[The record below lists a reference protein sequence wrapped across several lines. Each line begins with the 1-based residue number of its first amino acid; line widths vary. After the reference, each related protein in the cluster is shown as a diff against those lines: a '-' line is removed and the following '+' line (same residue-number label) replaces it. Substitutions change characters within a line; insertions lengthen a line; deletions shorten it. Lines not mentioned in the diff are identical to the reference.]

1 MIRDFRQ
8 ADIEQIDHLI
18 KHIDTGYE
26 IDNSIYIQANALK
39 ILVHEQDTIKGLAYA
54 IVSTNDANEKEM
66 QIRMYVEPQSRNKGI
81 GTALYNELE
90 RNLNGFGAD
99 ILTAYIKTECSY
111 PSSFCH
117 KMGFEKWWGSPELLY
132 TGDNFPDVNLKM
144 KIYEDTYFEQ
154 YVKVVQ
160 ESYFEL
166 HKANDLKPYI
176 VTKDIVLKYKLNNIK
191 NVFIAIENDQIVA
204 SVTIGKGTIDNLM
217 VSPDF
222 QGKGYGK
229 QALQFGVNELLNQGY
244 DDIHICYMEG
254 NTSAENLYT
263 SIGFKH
269 LHTTH
274 VFRKFAR

>member
-1 MIRDFRQ
+1 MIREFRQ
-8 ADIEQIDHLI
+8 EDTEQIDHLI

-26 IDNSIYIQANALK
+26 IDNSIYIQTNALK
-39 ILVHEQDTIKGLAYA
+39 ILIHEQDTIRGLAYA
-54 IVSTNDANEKEM
+54 TVSTNDANEQEI
-66 QIRMYVEPQSRNKGI
+66 QIRLYVEPQYRNKGI

-90 RNLNGFGAD
+90 SYLNGLEANL
-99 ILTAYIKTECSY
+99 LTAYIRADCSY

-117 KMGFEKWWGSPELLY
+117 KMGFEKWWVSPELLY
-132 TGDNFPDVNLKM
+132 TGDSYPEVDLKFE
-144 KIYEDTYFEQ
+144 KYEDTYFEQ

-160 ESYFEL
+160 ESYYEL
-166 HKANDLKPYI
+166 QKANDLKPYI
-176 VTKDIVLKYKLNNIK
+176 ATKDIVLKYKLNNK
-191 NVFIAIENDQIVA
+191 ENVFIALENEQIVA

-229 QALQFGVNELLNQGY
+229 QALQFGVNELLNKGY
-244 DDIHICYMEG
+244 DEVYICYMEG
-254 NTSAENLYT
+254 NTSAEKLYF
-263 SIGFKH
+263 SLGFEH